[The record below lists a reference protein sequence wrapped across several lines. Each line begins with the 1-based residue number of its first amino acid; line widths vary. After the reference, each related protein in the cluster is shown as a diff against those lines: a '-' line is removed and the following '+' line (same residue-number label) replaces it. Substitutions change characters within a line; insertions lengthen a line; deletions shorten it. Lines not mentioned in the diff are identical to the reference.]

1 MCISES
7 NLSRKGAQKFKDRI
21 QARSSFHSVK
31 FKKRSFASKTSGKYK
46 GREMKSSC
54 KKYSKRDT
62 SFGEVE
68 VVDLEEMVS
77 QTAEIKSVIGADS
90 LSNAEIC

>member
-1 MCISES
+1 
-7 NLSRKGAQKFKDRI
+7 
-21 QARSSFHSVK
+21 
-31 FKKRSFASKTSGKYK
+31 
-46 GREMKSSC
+46 MKSSC